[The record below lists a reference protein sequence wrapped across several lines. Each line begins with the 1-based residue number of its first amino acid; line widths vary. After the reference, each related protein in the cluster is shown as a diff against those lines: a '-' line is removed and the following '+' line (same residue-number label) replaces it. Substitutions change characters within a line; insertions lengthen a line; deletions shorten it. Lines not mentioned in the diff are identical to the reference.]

1 VKEEHLNSV
10 KSGAVDYVALTKLAV
25 DFSDAVIQG
34 SETLHDSL
42 ASYIASKP
50 ESSFLPYQ
58 TPETYTDAYLDLYQS
73 LL

>member
-1 VKEEHLNSV
+1 LSSI
-10 KSGAVDYVALTKLAV
+10 KSKAVDYVALTKLAI

-34 SETLHDSL
+34 SETLQDSL
-42 ASYIASKP
+42 AGYIASKP
-50 ESSFLPYQ
+50 ECSFLPYQ